1 MLNITCTYCRAP
13 INLNDG
19 DLALIMQEGGSIGN
33 HPGGKRP
40 KSVVVSCPACRRANK
55 VPTQRLQQAY
65 RLAGSPSVP
74 EAVSTEPP
82 AIAE

>member
-19 DLALIMQEGGSIGN
+19 DLALIMQEVGD
-33 HPGGKRP
+33 KRP
-40 KSVVVSCPACRRANK
+40 KSVVVPCPACRRANK

-65 RLAGSPSVP
+65 RLAGSPPLP
-74 EAVSTEPP
+74 EAAP
-82 AIAE
+82 AEAPAAGE